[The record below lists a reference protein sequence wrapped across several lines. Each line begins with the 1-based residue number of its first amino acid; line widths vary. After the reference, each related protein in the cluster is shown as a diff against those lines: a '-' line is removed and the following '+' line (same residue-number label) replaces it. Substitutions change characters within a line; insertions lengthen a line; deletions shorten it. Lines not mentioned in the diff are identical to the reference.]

1 MRTFQLKVNV
11 NNIKRDINNH
21 YFKYRDMF
29 YRMLVTNICIYNY
42 INYGLLQNTIIEES
56 HYNQVFLNLANKQMS
71 LEEILRELNIETEL
85 PLYMDIS
92 LYIEEFLQ
100 QKHSNNHINVYSLS
114 ISDNGYLVIDNKH
127 LNKVANYNV

>member
-1 MRTFQLKVNV
+1 MRTYHLKVNV

-29 YRMLVTNICIYNY
+29 YRMLITNICIYNY
-42 INYGLLQNTIIEES
+42 MNYGLLQNTIIEES
-56 HYNQVFLNLANKQMS
+56 SYNQYFLHLANKQLS
-71 LEEILRELNIETEL
+71 LDEILNELNIASEL

-100 QKHSNNHINVYSLS
+100 QKHSNTHINLYSLT
-114 ISDNGYLVIDNKH
+114 ISDDGYLVIENKQ
-127 LNKVANYNV
+127 LSRETNV